1 MDLLS
6 SRMTCRIKW
15 GGENDLKES
24 DKSQIVVL
32 HRVLG
37 QNISK
42 WGSFQSMKGGLKMEQ
57 LETGSRAAVARSASD
72 VNSGMI
78 WESLINDAIGHV
90 FCTLIHRP
98 ALEPR

>member
-42 WGSFQSMKGGLKMEQ
+42 WGGFQSMKGVGNSWKQAAEAPQ
-57 LETGSRAAVARSASD
+57 TSCGSSIPFRCQFR
-72 VNSGMI
+72 
-78 WESLINDAIGHV
+78 NDLGISH
-90 FCTLIHRP
+90 
-98 ALEPR
+98 

>member
-32 HRVLG
+32 HSPGAEHPQMGEFPVCERGFKDGNRQPRLRR
-37 QNISK
+37 
-42 WGSFQSMKGGLKMEQ
+42 
-57 LETGSRAAVARSASD
+57 RAASD
-72 VNSGMI
+72 VTSGMI
-78 WESLINDAIGHV
+78 WESLVNNAIV
-90 FCTLIHRP
+90 YVCTLIHQP
-98 ALEPR
+98 AVEPR